1 MFVVTDDHSAN
12 VKIFLLLVLH
22 FSLSILSVGI
32 LIKSALE
39 ISSASDTF
47 KFKFLTLTIKF

>member
-32 LIKSALE
+32 LIKSAPE